1 MGGST
6 SIALFIVVVL
16 LWVVL
21 DRPAFDDED
30 DEDDDEEET
39 PSDDIARTEHPPDVE
54 QTIERSIHP
63 TVATSDRRRRSK
75 DAIIFFLGLSSGL
88 SESGLAVA
96 D

>member
-21 DRPAFDDED
+21 DRPAFDED

>member
-21 DRPAFDDED
+21 DRPAFDEDDED
-30 DEDDDEEET
+30 DEEDEDDDEEET

-75 DAIIFFLGLSSGL
+75 DAILSFF
-88 SESGLAVA
+88 
-96 D
+96 

>member
-6 SIALFIVVVL
+6 SIALFIFVVVL

-21 DRPAFDDED
+21 DRPAFA
-30 DEDDDEEET
+30 DEEAP
-39 PSDDIARTEHPPDVE
+39 PSDSPVDIARTEHPPDVE

-75 DAIIFFLGLSSGL
+75 DDDELWVAILTRLF
-88 SESGLAVA
+88 
-96 D
+96 